1 VLYKLNGESFMGT
14 YEAEDFKFTDS
25 AVRFIEEADAPAIA
39 YLFKQNYG
47 EGYIDPEVYDGTW
60 VKRCVYNDNLIGLVI
75 EEEKK
80 VIATATLA
88 LDYGDYNDQIAEMGR
103 FAVSPEHKGRGLGRR
118 LNKALLEVAGDT
130 IDFLFGTARTTH
142 TYIQSLS
149 ERCGFSAAGFLP
161 HYYQVEDKRESFIY
175 YAALLGN
182 GRELRSEK
190 APQIIPQIAPLAQ
203 HVLSE
208 MELPIAV
215 NVVEECLPY
224 PVEGTFAVQLLD
236 RIGLGK
242 LARIEKDR
250 LNKPLIFG
258 NVSLEQG
265 VLYIRRRDAKYLMA
279 VDEDENPMGA
289 IGYQVDRKNQITRAI
304 ELIGRDNQLCGFL
317 CEAFLR
323 EAEKTGAKGIEVNI
337 SAYDARLQQ
346 TFYNY
351 GFRPVVYAPAMVF
364 HGNRRLDV
372 IKMLKLNV
380 PYNPGEI
387 ELTDP
392 ARKTVSIV
400 EEGIKLNFK
409 GALKSNN

>member
-1 VLYKLNGESFMGT
+1 MGT
-14 YEAEDFKFTDS
+14 YEAEDFKFKDS
-25 AVRFIEEADAPAIA
+25 AVRFIEEADAAA
-39 YLFKQNYG
+39 LAHLFRQNYG
-47 EGYIDPEVYDGTW
+47 EGYIDPEVYDGKW

-75 EEEKK
+75 EEETK

-103 FAVSPEHKGRGLGRR
+103 FAVSPEYKGRGLGRR

-149 ERCGFSAAGFLP
+149 ERCDFIAAGFLP
-161 HYYQVEDKRESFIY
+161 QYYQVQDRRESFIY
-175 YAALLGN
+175 YATLLGN
-182 GRELRSEK
+182 GRELRSGK
-190 APQIIPQIAPLAQ
+190 TPQIIPEIAPLAQ

-208 MELPIAV
+208 MELPVAV
-215 NVVEECLPY
+215 NVVEKCPPY
-224 PVEGTFAVQLLD
+224 PVEGTFAIHLLD

-242 LARIEKDR
+242 LARIKNGQLSE
-250 LNKPLIFG
+250 PLIFG

-279 VDEDENPMGA
+279 TDEDENPIGA
-289 IGYQVDRKNQITRAI
+289 IGYQVDMKNQIIRGI
-304 ELIGRDNQLCGFL
+304 ELIGQTNQLRAFL
-317 CEAFLR
+317 CEVFLR
-323 EAEKTGAKGIEVNI
+323 EAERLGMKGIEVNI

-351 GFRPVVYAPAMVF
+351 GFRPTVYAPAMVF

-380 PYNPGEI
+380 PYNPGEM

-392 ARKTVSIV
+392 ARKAVSIV
-400 EEGIKLNFK
+400 EIGFKLSS
-409 GALKSNN
+409 KSVP

>member
-1 VLYKLNGESFMGT
+1 MGT
-14 YEAEDFKFTDS
+14 YEAEDFKFKDS
-25 AVRFIEEADAPAIA
+25 AVRFIEEQDAPAIA
-39 YLFKQNYG
+39 QLFKQNYG

-60 VKRCVYNDNLIGLVI
+60 VKRCVYNDNIIGLVI

-118 LNKALLEVAGDT
+118 LNKALLEVACDT

-149 ERCGFSAAGFLP
+149 ERCDFSATGFLP
-161 HYYQVEDKRESFIY
+161 QYYQVQGKRESFIY
-175 YAALLGN
+175 YAMLLGN
-182 GRELRSEK
+182 GRELRSDRTPK
-190 APQIIPQIAPLAQ
+190 IIPEIAPLAQ

-208 MELPIAV
+208 MGLPVAIKVA
-215 NVVEECLPY
+215 EECPPY
-224 PVEGTFAVQLLD
+224 PVGGAFTIQLLD

-242 LARIEKDR
+242 LARIENGQ

-265 VLYIRRRDAKYLMA
+265 VLYIRRRDAKYLVA
-279 VDEDENPMGA
+279 TDEDKNPMGA
-289 IGYQVDRKNQITRAI
+289 IGYQVDGKNQIIRGI
-304 ELIGRDNQLCGFL
+304 ELTGQNDQLRGFL

-323 EAEKTGAKGIEVNI
+323 EAERMGAKGIEVNL

-351 GFRPVVYAPAMVF
+351 GFRPTVYAPAMVF

-380 PYNPGEI
+380 PYNPGEM

-392 ARKTVSIV
+392 ARRVVSII
-400 EEGIKLNFK
+400 EAGFKLDFK
-409 GALKSNN
+409 GVPQSHNYNSLDPKPR

>member
-1 VLYKLNGESFMGT
+1 MGT
-14 YEAEDFKFTDS
+14 YEAGDFKFTDS

-39 YLFKQNYG
+39 HLFKQNYG
-47 EGYIDPEVYDGTW
+47 EGYVDPEVYDGTW

-88 LDYGDYNDQIAEMGR
+88 LDYGDYNDQIAELGR

-118 LNKALLEVAGDT
+118 LNQALLEVAGDT

-149 ERCGFSAAGFLP
+149 EQSGFSAAGFLP

-182 GRELRSEK
+182 GRELRSDK
-190 APQIIPQIAPLAQ
+190 TPQIIPEIAPLAQ

-208 MELPIAV
+208 MELPVAV
-215 NVVEECLPY
+215 NVVEECPPY
-224 PVEGTFAVQLLD
+224 PVEGTFTVHLLD

-242 LARIEKDR
+242 LARIENGQ
-250 LNKPLIFG
+250 LSEPLIFG

-265 VLYIRRRDAKYLMA
+265 VLYIRRRDAKYLVA
-279 VDEDENPMGA
+279 TDEDKNPMGA
-289 IGYQVDRKNQITRAI
+289 IGYQVDGKNQIIRGI
-304 ELIGRDNQLCGFL
+304 ELIGQTNQLRGFL

-323 EAEKTGAKGIEVNI
+323 EAEKLGAKGIEVNL

-380 PYNPGEI
+380 PYNLGEM

-400 EEGIKLNFK
+400 EEGFKLSS
-409 GALKSNN
+409 KSVPQSHNSLNPMP

>member
-1 VLYKLNGESFMGT
+1 MGT
-14 YEAEDFKFTDS
+14 YEAEDFKFKDS
-25 AVRFIEEADAPAIA
+25 AVRFIEETDAPAIA
-39 YLFKQNYG
+39 QLFKQNYG
-47 EGYIDPEVYDGTW
+47 EGYIDPEVYDGKW

-118 LNKALLEVAGDT
+118 LNQALLEVAGDT

-149 ERCGFSAAGFLP
+149 ERCDFCAVGFLP
-161 HYYQVEDKRESFIY
+161 QYFQVQDERESFIY
-175 YAALLGN
+175 YAMLLGN
-182 GRELRSEK
+182 GRELRSDQT
-190 APQIIPQIAPLAQ
+190 PQIIPEIAPLAQ
-203 HVLSE
+203 HVLSA
-208 MELPIAV
+208 MKLPVAI
-215 NVVEECLPY
+215 NIVEECPSY
-224 PVEGTFAVQLLD
+224 PVGEAFTIHLLD

-242 LARIEKDR
+242 LTRIKNGQLD
-250 LNKPLIFG
+250 KPLIFG

-265 VLYIRRRDAKYLMA
+265 VLYIRRRDAKYLVAM
-279 VDEDENPMGA
+279 DKDNNPKGA
-289 IGYQVDRKNQITRAI
+289 IGYQVDRKSQIIRGI
-304 ELIGRDNQLCGFL
+304 ELTGQDDQLYGFL

-323 EAEKTGAKGIEVNI
+323 EAEKVGAKGIEVNI

-351 GFRPVVYAPAMVF
+351 GLRPVAYAPAMVL

-372 IKMLKLNV
+372 IKMLKQNV
-380 PYNPGEI
+380 PYDPGEM
-387 ELTDP
+387 ELTGP
-392 ARKTVSIV
+392 ARKIVSII
-400 EEGIKLNFK
+400 EEGFK
-409 GALKSNN
+409 

>member
-1 VLYKLNGESFMGT
+1 MGT

-39 YLFKQNYG
+39 HLFKQNYG

-60 VKRCVYNDNLIGLVI
+60 VKHCVYNDNLIGLVI

-142 TYIQSLS
+142 TYIQLLS
-149 ERCGFSAAGFLP
+149 ERCGFSAVGFLP
-161 HYYQVEDKRESFIY
+161 HYYQVQDQRESFIY
-175 YAALLGN
+175 YAILLGN
-182 GRELRSEK
+182 GRELRSDK
-190 APQIIPQIAPLAQ
+190 TPQIIPEIAPLAQ
-203 HVLSE
+203 YVLSE
-208 MELPIAV
+208 MKLPVAV
-215 NVVEECLPY
+215 NVVEECRPY
-224 PVEGTFAVQLLD
+224 TIEGTFTINLLD
-236 RIGLGK
+236 RTTLGK
-242 LARIEKDR
+242 LARIKNGQ
-250 LNKPLIFG
+250 LKPLIFG

-265 VLYIRRRDAKYLMA
+265 VLYIRRRDAKYLVA
-279 VDEDENPMGA
+279 TDEDKNPMGA
-289 IGYQVDRKNQITRAI
+289 IGYQVDRKNQIIRGI
-304 ELIGRDNQLCGFL
+304 ELMGQNNQLRGFL

-323 EAEKTGAKGIEVNI
+323 EAEKLGAKGIEVNI
-337 SAYDARLQQ
+337 SAYDGRLQQ

-351 GFRPVVYAPAMVF
+351 GFRPIVYAPAMVF

-380 PYNPGEI
+380 PYNPGEM

-409 GALKSNN
+409 GASKSNRNSFIPMPR

>member
-1 VLYKLNGESFMGT
+1 MGT
-14 YEAEDFKFTDS
+14 YEAEDFKFKDP

-39 YLFKQNYG
+39 HLFRQNYG
-47 EGYIDPEVYDGTW
+47 EGYIDVEVYDGTW

-142 TYIQSLS
+142 KYIQSLS
-149 ERCGFSAAGFLP
+149 ERCDFVAAGFLP
-161 HYYQVEDKRESFIY
+161 QYYQVQDKRESFIY

-182 GRELRSEK
+182 GRELRSEN
-190 APQIIPQIAPLAQ
+190 APQIIPEIAPLAQ

-208 MELPIAV
+208 MELPVAV
-215 NVVEECLPY
+215 NVVKECPPY
-224 PVEGTFAVQLLD
+224 PVEGAFTINLLD
-236 RIGLGK
+236 RVGLGK
-242 LARIEKDR
+242 LARIENR
-250 LNKPLIFG
+250 QLREPLIFG

-265 VLYIRRRDAKYLMA
+265 VLYIRRRDAKYLVA
-279 VDEDENPMGA
+279 TDVDKNPMGA
-289 IGYQVDRKNQITRAI
+289 IGYQVDGKNQIIRGI
-304 ELIGRDNQLCGFL
+304 ELMGQNNQLRGFL
-317 CEAFLR
+317 CEVFVR
-323 EAEKTGAKGIEVNI
+323 EAERLGAKGIEVNI

-380 PYNPGEI
+380 PYNPGEM

-392 ARKTVSIV
+392 SRKTVAIV
-400 EEGIKLNFK
+400 EERFKLSSK
-409 GALKSNN
+409 SVPQSNN

>member
-1 VLYKLNGESFMGT
+1 MGT
-14 YEAEDFKFTDS
+14 YEAEDFKFKDP

-39 YLFKQNYG
+39 HLFKQNYG
-47 EGYIDPEVYDGTW
+47 EGYIDSEVYDGTW
-60 VKRCVYNDNLIGLVI
+60 VKRCIYNDNIIGLVI

-142 TYIQSLS
+142 TYTQSLS
-149 ERCGFSAAGFLP
+149 ERCDFSAVGFLP
-161 HYYQVEDKRESFIY
+161 QYYQVQGKRESFIY

-182 GRELRSEK
+182 GRELRSDNT
-190 APQIIPQIAPLAQ
+190 PQIISEIATLAR

-208 MELPIAV
+208 MELPVAI
-215 NVVEECLPY
+215 NVVEECPPY
-224 PVEGTFAVQLLD
+224 PVDGAFTIHLLD
-236 RIGLGK
+236 RTALGK
-242 LARIEKDR
+242 LARIKNGQ
-250 LNKPLIFG
+250 LNEPLIFG

-265 VLYIRRRDAKYLMA
+265 VLYIRRRDAKYLVAM
-279 VDEDENPMGA
+279 DEDENPMGA
-289 IGYQVDRKNQITRAI
+289 IGYQVDRKNQIIRGI
-304 ELIGRDNQLCGFL
+304 ELMGQNNQLRGFL

-323 EAEKTGAKGIEVNI
+323 EAEKLGAKGIEVNI

-380 PYNPGEI
+380 PYNPGEM

-400 EEGIKLNFK
+400 EEGIKLNLK
-409 GALKSNN
+409 GASKSNRNSFIPMPR

>member
-1 VLYKLNGESFMGT
+1 MGT
-14 YEAEDFKFTDS
+14 YEAEDFKFKDS
-25 AVRFIEEADAPAIA
+25 AVRFIVEADALAIA
-39 YLFKQNYG
+39 HLFKQNYG

-118 LNKALLEVAGDT
+118 LNQALLEVAGDT

-149 ERCGFSAAGFLP
+149 ERCDFSAVGFLP
-161 HYYQVEDKRESFIY
+161 QYYQVQSERESFIY
-175 YAALLGN
+175 YAMLLGN
-182 GRELRSEK
+182 GRELRSDRTPK
-190 APQIIPQIAPLAQ
+190 IIPKIAPLAQ
-203 HVLSE
+203 HVLSA
-208 MELPIAV
+208 MDLPTAI
-215 NVVEECLPY
+215 NVVEECPPY
-224 PVEGTFAVQLLD
+224 PVGGAFTIQLLD

-242 LARIEKDR
+242 LARIEDR
-250 LNKPLIFG
+250 QLREPLLFG

-265 VLYIRRRDAKYLMA
+265 VLYIRRRDAKYLVAM
-279 VDEDENPMGA
+279 DEDNNPMGA
-289 IGYQVDRKNQITRAI
+289 IGYQVDRKNQIIRGI
-304 ELIGRDNQLCGFL
+304 ELTGQTNQLRGFL
-317 CEAFLR
+317 CEVFLR
-323 EAEKTGAKGIEVNI
+323 EAETLGAKGIEVNI

-380 PYNPGEI
+380 RYNPGEM
-387 ELTDP
+387 ELTEP
-392 ARKTVSIV
+392 ARKIVSII
-400 EEGIKLNFK
+400 EEGFKLDFK
-409 GALKSNN
+409 GVPQSHNALNQTPR

>member
-1 VLYKLNGESFMGT
+1 MGT

-39 YLFKQNYG
+39 QLFKQNYG
-47 EGYIDPEVYDGTW
+47 EGYIDTEVYDGTW

-118 LNKALLEVAGDT
+118 LNQALLEVAGDT

-161 HYYQVEDKRESFIY
+161 HYYQVQDKRESFIY
-175 YAALLGN
+175 YAVLLGN
-182 GRELRSEK
+182 GRELRSDK
-190 APQIIPQIAPLAQ
+190 TPQIIPEIAPLVQ

-208 MELPIAV
+208 MELPVAV
-215 NVVEECLPY
+215 NVVEDCSPY
-224 PVEGTFAVQLLD
+224 PVEGPFAIQLLD

-242 LARIEKDR
+242 LARIEDGQ
-250 LNKPLIFG
+250 LNEPLIFG

-279 VDEDENPMGA
+279 TDEDENPMGA
-289 IGYQVDRKNQITRAI
+289 IGYQVDGKNQIIRGI
-304 ELIGRDNQLCGFL
+304 ELIGQNNQLRGFL

-323 EAEKTGAKGIEVNI
+323 EAEKLEAKGIEVNL
-337 SAYDARLQQ
+337 SAYDPRLQQ

-380 PYNPGEI
+380 PYNPGEM
-387 ELTDP
+387 ELTDS
-392 ARKTVSIV
+392 ARKTAFIV
-400 EEGIKLNFK
+400 EEGIKKVVLAGRLLN
-409 GALKSNN
+409 